1 LPIKERKEIKSLF
14 KFQKNKT
21 AFLLNLKILLLV
33 SCTCNSAAQTLVSCI
48 GPVCHYQM
56 IDSMFNSPQNI
67 NLLFIEKESP
77 LNCHLHIAGQ
87 SSSLYTT
94 SQYAENHEAIA
105 AVNGSFF
112 DMDKGGSVT
121 YFEKNDS
128 VISRTRSPGQ
138 RWAVAD
144 SIINGAIILGKEQ
157 TLKIEYANADQFYE
171 KSDKEAF
178 VMVSGP
184 LLIKDSIPQRLPDMS
199 FTYRRH
205 PRTSVGITR
214 ESIIFITI
222 DGRSEQSAG
231 MSLYETQEYLLG
243 LGCTDALNL
252 DGGGS
257 TSMWIKEKGIVNIP
271 SDTTGERPVA
281 NALLILKK

>member
-1 LPIKERKEIKSLF
+1 MNC
-14 KFQKNKT
+14 QKNKT
-21 AFLLNLKILLLV
+21 VFLINLKILLLV
-33 SCTCNSAAQTLVSCI
+33 SCTCHSAAQTLVSCI
-48 GPVCHYQM
+48 DPVCHYQM

-77 LNCHLHIAGQ
+77 LNYHLHIAGQ

-128 VISRTRSPGQ
+128 VIGRTRTPGQ
-138 RWAVAD
+138 KWAVAD

-184 LLIKDSIPQRLPDMS
+184 LLIIDSIPQRLPDMS
-199 FTYRRH
+199 FTHRRH

-271 SDTTGERPVA
+271 SDTRGERPVA

>member
-1 LPIKERKEIKSLF
+1 M
-14 KFQKNKT
+14 KT
-21 AFLLNLKILLLV
+21 PFLLNLKILLLFAA
-33 SCTCNSAAQTLVSCI
+33 CFDSAAQTLFTC
-48 GPVCHYQM
+48 Q
-56 IDSMFNSPQNI
+56 DSICYFQIVTDSLYNSPQRI
-67 NLLFIEKESP
+67 NLLLINKESLP
-77 LNCHLHIAGQ
+77 NYQLEFAYQTSELLATSQIAKDHAAIAG
-87 SSSLYTT
+87 
-94 SQYAENHEAIA
+94 I
-105 AVNGSFF
+105 NGSFF
-112 DMDKGGSVT
+112 DMNNGGSVS
-121 YFEKNDS
+121 YFEKDDS
-128 VISRTRSPGQ
+128 VINRTRPPGLKWSVSDSVINAAVVLRKDQSLVLESASP
-138 RWAVAD
+138 
-144 SIINGAIILGKEQ
+144 
-157 TLKIEYANADQFYE
+157 DQFYE

-199 FTYRRH
+199 FTLKRH
-205 PRTSVGITR
+205 PRTCVGITR

-222 DGRSEQSAG
+222 DGRSEQAAG
-231 MSLYETQEYLLG
+231 MSLHETQEYLLG